1 MQVGHDWNKSGN
13 NYMTP
18 SFYGATTITEI
29 ALSQK
34 AALSGTMGNYFMYR
48 YAYSCSSLE
57 TLAVPDTSGLTS
69 VGDFFMSQYADS
81 CSSLTLLILPK
92 VGWFETNNVDWSVP
106 SDRLGYLKG
115 YVLDSGDL
123 DDWKA
128 LTAVNKTLWLNYI
141 RDEDDVIR
149 EPPTFA
155 FNDTELTN
163 YGLTVKSFR
172 KPYNQQTGS
181 LQLLNRAYPL
191 ATVKLASQAVIQ
203 AEIIAEDDDE
213 LLEYEDNIMLAL
225 VTHTDGKLEV
235 AQYPDRYWMARLASP
250 LEFIPIGLYQKAV
263 NIVFDVFDPLAYANT
278 ATSSNHTI
286 ATDPDDLTE
295 TNGGTAPVRPTITIT
310 SNADHGETT
319 V

>member
-1 MQVGHDWNKSGN
+1 
-13 NYMTP
+13 MT
-18 SFYGATTITEI
+18 
-29 ALSQK
+29 
-34 AALSGTMGNYFMYR
+34 
-48 YAYSCSSLE
+48 
-57 TLAVPDTSGLTS
+57 
-69 VGDFFMSQYADS
+69 
-81 CSSLTLLILPK
+81 
-92 VGWFETNNVDWSVP
+92 
-106 SDRLGYLKG
+106 LK
-115 YVLDSGDL
+115 
-123 DDWKA
+123 
-128 LTAVNKTLWLNYI
+128 
-141 RDEDDVIR
+141 
-149 EPPTFA
+149 
-155 FNDTELTN
+155 FNGTELTN

-213 LLEYEDNIMLAL
+213 LLEYEDNIKLAL

-319 V
+319 VEIESATTGEVFQWTGTFDNGDVLVIDCEKMYVTLNSTASMLTTGPEYPHLEPGANIWNTSGFTGTLNITYRDRYL